1 MGNFTNIPFGHYIEF
16 LLEIIIAIIYI
27 AGIVILIL
35 GFIKSLFKFIKTIF
49 KKNTDSYGHENE
61 IRMFLG
67 TYTLLGL
74 DFIIIADII
83 HSVINTEIQQLYS
96 LGIIVIIRIAIA
108 YFLGKELKE
117 IKEKK

>member
-1 MGNFTNIPFGHYIEF
+1 MWNFTNIPFWHYIEF

-27 AGIVILIL
+27 AWIVILIL

-61 IRMFLG
+61 IRMFLW
-67 TYTLLGL
+67 TYTLLWL